1 MRSYDEL
8 LNQPNTGSDVEQLI
22 LLIKELIAHE
32 EALETAKE
40 KLILRCEDFSTQ
52 TAIQL
57 FEPPE
62 DQKVYLNLYNLKA
75 AFFNVGMRIDN
86 QAGSLVLKRYDSNF
100 DGELTFS
107 DV

>member
-52 TAIQL
+52 TAI
-57 FEPPE
+57 
-62 DQKVYLNLYNLKA
+62 
-75 AFFNVGMRIDN
+75 
-86 QAGSLVLKRYDSNF
+86 
-100 DGELTFS
+100 
-107 DV
+107 